1 MISII
6 LEPRIFPTESDACFF
21 FIAETVV
28 TSSGKDV
35 PIATA
40 EILIILVGTPS
51 DAAISEGSDS
61 KAVSY
66 IELKKPDGKNIF
78 GVGIDSNVNF
88 ASILGVLNA
97 INRAELENNA

>member
-1 MISII
+1 M
-6 LEPRIFPTESDACFF
+6 RIDGDAEVKLHGVGNGPIDAFF
-21 FIAETVV
+21 KAL
-28 TSSGKDV
+28 K
-35 PIATA
+35 PINM
-40 EILIILVGTPS
+40 EKYKFVNYS
-51 DAAISEGSDS
+51 QHAISEGSDS

-97 INRAELENNA
+97 INRAELENE